1 MKIYD
6 TELRDDFETL
16 VRRYLVS
23 QNLDPDKF
31 IIDIDIIYTDEDI
44 DKIAIK
50 LRQKQDI
57 KSLLLHMEIKE

>member
-6 TELRDDFETL
+6 AELRDDFETL
-16 VRRYLVS
+16 ARRYLVS

-31 IIDIDIIYTDEDI
+31 IIDIDVIYRDKDI

-50 LRQKQDI
+50 LRQKQGI
-57 KSLLLHMEIKE
+57 KSLLLHMEVKE

>member
-6 TELRDDFETL
+6 IELRDDFETL
-16 VRRYLVS
+16 VRRWLVS

-31 IIDIDIIYTDEDI
+31 IIDIDVIYNDQDI

-50 LRQKQDI
+50 LKQKDI
-57 KSLLLHMEIKE
+57 KSLLLHMEVKE

>member
-31 IIDIDIIYTDEDI
+31 IIDIDIIYRNEDI
-44 DKIAIK
+44 YKIAIK

-57 KSLLLHMEIKE
+57 KSLLLHMEVKE

>member
-16 VRRYLVS
+16 VKRYLVS

-31 IIDIDIIYTDEDI
+31 IIDINVIYRDEDI
-44 DKIAIK
+44 DKIAIN

-57 KSLLLHMEIKE
+57 KSLLLHMEVKE

>member
-6 TELRDDFETL
+6 TELRDDFEIL
-16 VRRYLVS
+16 VRRWLVS

-31 IIDIDIIYTDEDI
+31 IIDIDVIYRDEDI

-57 KSLLLHMEIKE
+57 KSLLLHMEVKE

>member
-31 IIDIDIIYTDEDI
+31 IIDIDVIYKNEDI

-50 LRQKQDI
+50 LKQKEDI
-57 KSLLLHMEIKE
+57 KSLLLHMEVKE